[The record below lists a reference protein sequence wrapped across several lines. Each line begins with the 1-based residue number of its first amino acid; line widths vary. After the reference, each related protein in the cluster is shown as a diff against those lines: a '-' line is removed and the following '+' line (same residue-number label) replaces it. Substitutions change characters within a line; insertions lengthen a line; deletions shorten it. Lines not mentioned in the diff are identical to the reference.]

1 MAKLSRRDVLRSAAL
16 TGGAVLCSR
25 VAFAAAGDTD
35 ARFVLALLRGGLDG
49 LSAVPPYADPDYA
62 RLRRQIAIAAPGR
75 DGGALDLDGRFG
87 LHPSLAFLHEAYAD
101 GELAVLHAVATPYR
115 ERSHFDAQD
124 VLESGF
130 PAPHADR
137 TGWLNRALAALRVRE
152 LRGPR
157 QRRGVALGQNVPL
170 VLRGPAEVVSW
181 SPSRLPPLDS
191 DTVARISDLYAGD
204 ELLSRRLADALAL
217 KSQVPASMDGGGAPG
232 RRAELLETVTAAARF
247 LRDDDGPSVAV
258 FDTTGWD
265 THANEGGAR
274 GPLAARLEALDTA
287 LRELK
292 RGLGPA
298 WERTVVLVATEFG
311 RTAEA
316 NGSRG
321 TDHGTAGAAFLLG
334 GAVAGGRVVADWPGL
349 APSALYE
356 GRDLAPTL
364 DLRSV
369 MKGVLGEHLGVP
381 ERALETDVFPESRAA
396 PLLHGLVRT

>member
-137 TGWLNRALAALRVRE
+137 TGWLNRALAAL
-152 LRGPR
+152 PR
-157 QRRGVALGQNVPL
+157 SAQLANAQRRGVALGQNVPL

-369 MKGVLGEHLGVP
+369 LKGVLGEHLGVA

>member
-137 TGWLNRALAALRVRE
+137 TGWLNRALAAL
-152 LRGPR
+152 PR
-157 QRRGVALGQNVPL
+157 SAQLANAQRRGVALGQNVPL

-334 GAVAGGRVVADWPGL
+334 GAVAGGRVIADWPGL

-369 MKGVLGEHLGVP
+369 LKGVLGEHLGVA

>member
-137 TGWLNRALAALRVRE
+137 TGWLNRALAAL
-152 LRGPR
+152 PR
-157 QRRGVALGQNVPL
+157 SARLANAQRRGVALGQNVPL

-334 GAVAGGRVVADWPGL
+334 GAVAGGRVIADWPGL

-369 MKGVLGEHLGVP
+369 LKGVLGEHLGVA

>member
-137 TGWLNRALAALRVRE
+137 TGWLNRALAAL
-152 LRGPR
+152 PR
-157 QRRGVALGQNVPL
+157 SAQLANAQRRGVALGQNVPL

-334 GAVAGGRVVADWPGL
+334 GAVAGGRVIADWPGL

-369 MKGVLGEHLGVP
+369 LKGVLGEHLGVP

>member
-137 TGWLNRALAALRVRE
+137 TGWLNRALAAL
-152 LRGPR
+152 PR
-157 QRRGVALGQNVPL
+157 SAQLANAQRRGVALGQNVPL
-170 VLRGPAEVVSW
+170 VLRGPA
-181 SPSRLPPLDS
+181 
-191 DTVARISDLYAGD
+191 
-204 ELLSRRLADALAL
+204 
-217 KSQVPASMDGGGAPG
+217 
-232 RRAELLETVTAAARF
+232 
-247 LRDDDGPSVAV
+247 
-258 FDTTGWD
+258 
-265 THANEGGAR
+265 
-274 GPLAARLEALDTA
+274 
-287 LRELK
+287 
-292 RGLGPA
+292 
-298 WERTVVLVATEFG
+298 
-311 RTAEA
+311 
-316 NGSRG
+316 
-321 TDHGTAGAAFLLG
+321 
-334 GAVAGGRVVADWPGL
+334 
-349 APSALYE
+349 
-356 GRDLAPTL
+356 
-364 DLRSV
+364 
-369 MKGVLGEHLGVP
+369 
-381 ERALETDVFPESRAA
+381 
-396 PLLHGLVRT
+396 

>member
-137 TGWLNRALAALRVRE
+137 TGWLNRALAAL
-152 LRGPR
+152 PR
-157 QRRGVALGQNVPL
+157 SAQLANAQRRGVALGQNVPL

-181 SPSRLPPLDS
+181 SPSRLPPLES

-369 MKGVLGEHLGVP
+369 LKGVLGEHLGVA

>member
-137 TGWLNRALAALRVRE
+137 TGWLNRALAAL
-152 LRGPR
+152 PR
-157 QRRGVALGQNVPL
+157 SAQLANAQRRGVALGQNVPL

-191 DTVARISDLYAGD
+191 DTIARISDLYFGD

-369 MKGVLGEHLGVP
+369 MKGVLGEHLGVA

>member
-137 TGWLNRALAALRVRE
+137 TGWLNRALAAL
-152 LRGPR
+152 PR
-157 QRRGVALGQNVPL
+157 SAQLANAQRRGVALGQNVPL